1 MIAIARPSGSS
12 VTATRATVLSLQA
25 AGLRAAR
32 ARALTPSRT
41 WRGDIARLEQLAPA
55 GDWSTW
61 LYMAGR
67 GSGKTRAG
75 SEWVHE
81 QIAAGCKRIAL
92 VGATAADVR
101 DVMVEGESGILATA
115 RPGARPDYEPSRRR
129 LTWPN
134 GAIATTYSAEEPERL
149 RGPQHD
155 GAWADELGAW
165 KYEAAWDMLML
176 GLRLGADPRALVTTT
191 PRPTKLVRSLLS
203 DASTATTRGSTYD
216 NRDNLA
222 PSFFASIITR
232 YEGTR
237 MGRQE
242 LMGELIDDVPGA
254 LWTLSMLDGLRVPAA
269 PDLARVIVAVDPAVT
284 SGPESDETG
293 IVVVGIGVDGHG
305 YVIADRSC
313 RLSPD
318 GWARRAAQAYHEYEA
333 DRLIVEDN
341 QGGEMVSFLLG
352 TVDATVPIK
361 RIRASRG
368 KRLRAEPVA
377 ALYEQGRV
385 HHVGAYSDLEDQ
397 MSSFTGEGG
406 DYDDRVDALV
416 HALTEV
422 MLDTAGPGIW

>member
-1 MIAIARPSGSS
+1 M
-12 VTATRATVLSLQA
+12 TATRATVKSLQGTA
-25 AGLRAAR
+25 IQ
-32 ARALTPSRT
+32 RALSRRLTPART
-41 WRGDIARLEQLAPA
+41 WRDVARAEQVAPA

-75 SEWVHE
+75 AEWVHE

-101 DVMVEGESGILATA
+101 DVMIEGESGILATA
-115 RPGARPDYEPSRRR
+115 RPGARPVYEPSRRR
-129 LTWPN
+129 VTWPN

-165 KYEAAWDMLML
+165 KYEAAWDMLLL
-176 GLRLGADPRALVTTT
+176 GLRLGAQPRALVTTT

-203 DASTATTRGSTYD
+203 DANTVTTRGSTYD

-222 PSFFASIITR
+222 PSYFASIITR

-254 LWTLSMLDGLRVPAA
+254 LWTLSLLDGLRVSAA
-269 PDLARVIVAVDPAVT
+269 PDLARIIVAVDPAVT
-284 SGPESDETG
+284 SGAESDETG
-293 IVVVGIGVDGHG
+293 IVVAGIGADGHG
-305 YVIADRSC
+305 YVLADRSC
-313 RLSPD
+313 RMSPD
-318 GWARRAAQAYHEYEA
+318 GWARRAAQAYHEYQA

-341 QGGEMVSFLLG
+341 QGGEMVAFLLG

-385 HHVGAYSDLEDQ
+385 HHVGVYPDLEDQ
-397 MSSFTGEGG
+397 MASFTGDGG
-406 DYDDRVDALV
+406 EHDDRVDALV

>member
-1 MIAIARPSGSS
+1 
-12 VTATRATVLSLQA
+12 VTATRATVTSLQGA
-25 AGLRAAR
+25 AIQ
-32 ARALTPSRT
+32 RALSRSSTPART
-41 WRGDIARLEQLAPA
+41 WRDVARVEQVAPA

-75 SEWVHE
+75 AEWVHE
-81 QIAAGCKRIAL
+81 QVAAGCKRIAL

-101 DVMVEGESGILATA
+101 DVMIEGESGILATA
-115 RPGARPDYEPSRRR
+115 RPGARPVYEPSRRR
-129 LTWPN
+129 VTWPN

-165 KYEAAWDMLML
+165 KYEAAWDMLLL
-176 GLRLGADPRALVTTT
+176 GLRLGAEPRALVTTT

-203 DASTATTRGSTYD
+203 DANTVTTRGSTYD

-222 PSFFASIITR
+222 PSYFASIITR

-242 LMGELIDDVPGA
+242 LMGELVDDVPGA
-254 LWTLSMLDGLRVPAA
+254 LWTLSLLDGLRVQAA

-284 SGPESDETG
+284 SGAESDETG
-293 IVVVGIGVDGHG
+293 IVVVGIGADGHG
-305 YVIADRSC
+305 YVLADRSC
-313 RLSPD
+313 RMSPD
-318 GWARRAAQAYHEYEA
+318 GWARRAAQAYHEYQA

-341 QGGEMVSFLLG
+341 QGGEMVAFLLG

-377 ALYEQGRV
+377 ALYDQGRV
-385 HHVGAYSDLEDQ
+385 HHVGVYPDLEDQ
-397 MSSFTGEGG
+397 MASFTGDGG
-406 DYDDRVDALV
+406 EHDDRVDAMV

-422 MLDTAGPGIW
+422 MLDTAEPGIW

>member
-1 MIAIARPSGSS
+1 M
-12 VTATRATVLSLQA
+12 TATRATVLSLQA
-25 AGLRAAR
+25 AGLRAALSR
-32 ARALTPSRT
+32 SSTPART
-41 WRGDIARLEQLAPA
+41 WRDVARAEQVAPA

-75 SEWVHE
+75 AEWVHE
-81 QIAAGCKRIAL
+81 QIAAGCRRIAL

-115 RPGARPDYEPSRRR
+115 RPGALPDYEPSRRR
-129 LTWPN
+129 LTWPS

-165 KYEAAWDMLML
+165 KHEATWDMLML

-203 DASTATTRGSTYD
+203 AASTITTRGSTYD
-216 NRDNLA
+216 NRANLA
-222 PSFFASIITR
+222 PSFFNSIITR

-254 LWTLSMLDGLRVPAA
+254 LWTLSLLDGLRVPAA
-269 PDLARVIVAVDPAVT
+269 PDLARIIVAVDPAVT
-284 SGPESDETG
+284 SGAESDETG
-293 IVVVGIGVDGHG
+293 IVVAGIGADGHG
-305 YVIADRSC
+305 YVLADRSC
-313 RLSPD
+313 RMSPD
-318 GWARRAAQAYHEYEA
+318 GWARRAAQAYHEYQA

-341 QGGEMVSFLLG
+341 QGGEMVAFLLG

-385 HHVGAYSDLEDQ
+385 HHVGVYPDLEDQ
-397 MSSFTGEGG
+397 MASFTGDGG
-406 DYDDRVDALV
+406 EHDDRVDALV

>member
-1 MIAIARPSGSS
+1 M
-12 VTATRATVLSLQA
+12 TATRATVLSLQA

-32 ARALTPSRT
+32 ARSLTPART
-41 WRGDIARLEQLAPA
+41 WRDVARAEQVAPD

-75 SEWVHE
+75 AEWVHE
-81 QIAAGCKRIAL
+81 QIAAGCRRIAL

-129 LTWPN
+129 VTWPN

-165 KYEAAWDMLML
+165 KYEAAWDMLLL
-176 GLRLGADPRALVTTT
+176 GLRLGSEPRALVTTT

-203 DASTATTRGSTYD
+203 DANTVTTRGSTYD

-222 PSFFASIITR
+222 PSYFASIITR

-242 LMGELIDDVPGA
+242 LMGELVDDVPGA
-254 LWTLSMLDGLRVPAA
+254 LWTLSLLDGLRVQAA

-284 SGPESDETG
+284 SGAESDETG
-293 IVVVGIGVDGHG
+293 IVVVGIGADGHG
-305 YVIADRSC
+305 YVLADRSC
-313 RLSPD
+313 RMSPD

-341 QGGEMVSFLLG
+341 QGGEMVAFLLG

-385 HHVGAYSDLEDQ
+385 HHVGVYPDLEDQ
-397 MSSFTGEGG
+397 MASFTGDGG
-406 DYDDRVDALV
+406 EHDDRVDALV

>member
-1 MIAIARPSGSS
+1 M
-12 VTATRATVLSLQA
+12 TATRASVLSLQA

-32 ARALTPSRT
+32 ARSATPART
-41 WRGDIARLEQLAPA
+41 WRDVARVEQVAPD

-75 SEWVHE
+75 AEWVHE
-81 QIAAGCKRIAL
+81 QVAAGCKRIAL

-101 DVMVEGESGILATA
+101 DVMIEGESGILATA
-115 RPGARPDYEPSRRR
+115 RPGARPVYEPSRRR
-129 LTWPN
+129 VTWPN

-165 KYEAAWDMLML
+165 KYEAAWDMLLL
-176 GLRLGADPRALVTTT
+176 GLRLGAEPRALVTTT

-203 DASTATTRGSTYD
+203 DANTVTTRGSTYD

-222 PSFFASIITR
+222 PSYFASIITR

-242 LMGELIDDVPGA
+242 LMGELVDDVPGA
-254 LWTLSMLDGLRVPAA
+254 LWTLSLLDGLRVQAA
-269 PDLARVIVAVDPAVT
+269 PDLVRVIVAVDPAVT
-284 SGPESDETG
+284 SGAESDETG
-293 IVVVGIGVDGHG
+293 IVVVGIGADGHG
-305 YVIADRSC
+305 YVLADRSC
-313 RLSPD
+313 RMSPD

-341 QGGEMVSFLLG
+341 QGGEMVAFLLG

-385 HHVGAYSDLEDQ
+385 HHVGMYPDMEDQ
-397 MSSFTGEGG
+397 MASFTGDGG
-406 DYDDRVDALV
+406 EHDDRVDAVV

>member
-1 MIAIARPSGSS
+1 M
-12 VTATRATVLSLQA
+12 TATRATVLSLQA

-32 ARALTPSRT
+32 ARSLTPART
-41 WRGDIARLEQLAPA
+41 WRDVARAEQVAPD

-75 SEWVHE
+75 AEWVHE
-81 QIAAGCKRIAL
+81 QIAAGCRRIAL

-115 RPGARPDYEPSRRR
+115 RPGARPVYEPSRRR
-129 LTWPN
+129 VTWPG

-165 KYEAAWDMLML
+165 KYEAAWDMLLL
-176 GLRLGADPRALVTTT
+176 GLRLGAEPRALVTTT

-203 DASTATTRGSTYD
+203 DANTITTRGSTYD

-222 PSFFASIITR
+222 PSYFASIITR

-242 LMGELIDDVPGA
+242 LMGELVDDVPGA
-254 LWTLSMLDGLRVPAA
+254 LWTLSLLDGLRVQAA

-284 SGPESDETG
+284 SGAESDETG
-293 IVVVGIGVDGHG
+293 IVVVGIGADGHG
-305 YVIADRSC
+305 YVLADRSC
-313 RLSPD
+313 RMSPD
-318 GWARRAAQAYHEYEA
+318 GWARRAAQAYHEYQA

-341 QGGEMVSFLLG
+341 QGGEMVAFLLG

-385 HHVGAYSDLEDQ
+385 HHVGVYPDLEDQ
-397 MSSFTGEGG
+397 MASFTGDGG
-406 DYDDRVDALV
+406 EHDDRVDAMV

>member
-1 MIAIARPSGSS
+1 M
-12 VTATRATVLSLQA
+12 TATRASVLSLQA
-25 AGLRAAR
+25 AGLRAALSR
-32 ARALTPSRT
+32 SSTPART
-41 WRGDIARLEQLAPA
+41 WRDVARAEQVAPA

-75 SEWVHE
+75 AEWVHE

-101 DVMVEGESGILATA
+101 DVMIEGESGILATA
-115 RPGARPDYEPSRRR
+115 RSGARPVYEPSRRR
-129 LTWPN
+129 VTWPN

-165 KYEAAWDMLML
+165 KYEAAWDMLLL
-176 GLRLGADPRALVTTT
+176 GLRLGAQPRALVTTT

-203 DASTATTRGSTYD
+203 DANTITTRGSTYD

-222 PSFFASIITR
+222 PSYFASIITR

-242 LMGELIDDVPGA
+242 LMGELVDDVPGA
-254 LWTLSMLDGLRVPAA
+254 LWTLSLLDGLRVQAA

-284 SGPESDETG
+284 SGAESDETG
-293 IVVVGIGVDGHG
+293 IVVAGIGADGHG
-305 YVIADRSC
+305 YVLADRSC
-313 RLSPD
+313 RMSPD
-318 GWARRAAQAYHEYEA
+318 GWARRAAQAYHEYQA

-341 QGGEMVSFLLG
+341 QGGEMVAFLLG

-385 HHVGAYSDLEDQ
+385 HHVGTYPDLEDQ
-397 MSSFTGEGG
+397 MASFTGDGG
-406 DYDDRVDALV
+406 EHDDRVDAMV

>member
-1 MIAIARPSGSS
+1 M
-12 VTATRATVLSLQA
+12 TATRATVKSLQGTA
-25 AGLRAAR
+25 IQ
-32 ARALTPSRT
+32 RALSRRLTPART
-41 WRGDIARLEQLAPA
+41 WRDVARAEQVAPA

-75 SEWVHE
+75 AEWVHE

-101 DVMVEGESGILATA
+101 DVMIEGESGIRATA
-115 RPGARPDYEPSRRR
+115 RPGARPVYEPSRRR
-129 LTWPN
+129 VTWPN

-165 KYEAAWDMLML
+165 KYEAAWDMLLL
-176 GLRLGADPRALVTTT
+176 GLRLGAQPRALVTTT

-203 DASTATTRGSTYD
+203 DANTVTTRGSTYD

-222 PSFFASIITR
+222 PSYFASIITR

-242 LMGELIDDVPGA
+242 LMGELVDDVPGA
-254 LWTLSMLDGLRVPAA
+254 LWTLSLLDGLRVQAA

-284 SGPESDETG
+284 SGAESDETG

-305 YVIADRSC
+305 YVLADRSC
-313 RLSPD
+313 RMSPD
-318 GWARRAAQAYHEYEA
+318 GWARRAAQAYHEYQA

-341 QGGEMVSFLLG
+341 QGGEMVAFLLG

-385 HHVGAYSDLEDQ
+385 HHVGTYPDLEDQ
-397 MSSFTGEGG
+397 MASFTGDGG
-406 DYDDRVDALV
+406 EHDDRVDAMV

>member
-1 MIAIARPSGSS
+1 M
-12 VTATRATVLSLQA
+12 TATRATVKSLQGTA
-25 AGLRAAR
+25 IQRALSRRLTPALTWRDVAR
-32 ARALTPSRT
+32 A
-41 WRGDIARLEQLAPA
+41 EQVAPT

-75 SEWVHE
+75 AEWVHE

-101 DVMVEGESGILATA
+101 DVMIEGESGILATA
-115 RPGARPDYEPSRRR
+115 RPGARPVYEPSRRR
-129 LTWPN
+129 VTWPN

-155 GAWADELGAW
+155 AAWADELGAW
-165 KYEAAWDMLML
+165 KYEAAWDMLLL
-176 GLRLGADPRALVTTT
+176 GLRLGAQPRALVTTT

-203 DASTATTRGSTYD
+203 DANTITTRGSTYD

-222 PSFFASIITR
+222 PSYFASIITR

-242 LMGELIDDVPGA
+242 LMGELVDDVPGA
-254 LWTLSMLDGLRVPAA
+254 LWTLSLLDGLRVQAA

-284 SGPESDETG
+284 SGAESDETG
-293 IVVVGIGVDGHG
+293 IVVVGIGADGHG
-305 YVIADRSC
+305 YVLADRSC
-313 RLSPD
+313 RMSPD
-318 GWARRAAQAYHEYEA
+318 GWARRAAQAYHEYQA

-341 QGGEMVSFLLG
+341 QGGEMVAFLLG

-385 HHVGAYSDLEDQ
+385 HHVGTYPDLEDQ
-397 MSSFTGEGG
+397 MASFTGDGG
-406 DYDDRVDALV
+406 EHDDRVDAMV

>member
-1 MIAIARPSGSS
+1 M
-12 VTATRATVLSLQA
+12 TATRASVLSLQA

-32 ARALTPSRT
+32 ARSLTPART
-41 WRGDIARLEQLAPA
+41 WRDVARAEQVAPA

-75 SEWVHE
+75 AEWVHE
-81 QIAAGCKRIAL
+81 QIAAGCRRIAL

-129 LTWPN
+129 VTWPG

-165 KYEAAWDMLML
+165 KYEAAWDMLLL
-176 GLRLGADPRALVTTT
+176 GLRLGSEPRALVTTT

-203 DASTATTRGSTYD
+203 DANTVTTRGSTYD

-222 PSFFASIITR
+222 PSYFASIITR

-242 LMGELIDDVPGA
+242 LMGELVDDVPGA
-254 LWTLSMLDGLRVPAA
+254 LWTLSLLDGLRVQAA

-284 SGPESDETG
+284 SGAESDETG
-293 IVVVGIGVDGHG
+293 IVVVGIGADGHG
-305 YVIADRSC
+305 YVLADRSC
-313 RLSPD
+313 RMSPD

-341 QGGEMVSFLLG
+341 QGGEMVAFLLG

-385 HHVGAYSDLEDQ
+385 HHVGVYPDLEDQ
-397 MSSFTGEGG
+397 MASFTGDGG
-406 DYDDRVDALV
+406 EHDDRVDAMV